1 MRLHRQFPRFDWRA
15 GVILGMVLVAAGILA
30 CVPPIAQPAAFHR
43 FADARAWLGV
53 PNFADVASNA
63 PFALA
68 AVVGMLNLWR
78 RVRRERAGVGGAS
91 LPLTTIDIVCLA
103 TLFSGVGLTS
113 IGSAYYHLAPSN
125 ERLFWDRL
133 PMILTFTSL
142 LVTLI
147 AERVSPKT
155 AAWLLGPLLVAGTAS
170 LMYWRHT
177 ERLGQGDL
185 RAYFLLEGAALVS
198 VLLIVLLY
206 PARYLATRRLGLGL
220 ACYALAVVLEQLD
233 HAVWDAWGTL
243 GVHIVSGHTLKHLAA
258 GAGAMVLVGAISGP
272 ASPSCCEP
280 PACPGR

>member
-1 MRLHRQFPRFDWRA
+1 MRLHRRFPRFDWRA
-15 GVILGMVLVAAGILA
+15 GVILGMVLVAAGVMA
-30 CVPPIAQPAAFHR
+30 CVPRLAQPEAFHR

-78 RVRRERAGVGGAS
+78 RVRRERVGEVGAS
-91 LPLTTIDIVCLA
+91 QPLMTIDIVCLA
-103 TLFSGVGLTS
+103 TLFVGVGLTS
-113 IGSAYYHLAPSN
+113 LGSAYYHLAPGN

-155 AAWLLGPLLVAGTAS
+155 AAWLLGPLLVAGAAS
-170 LMYWRHT
+170 LVYWRHT

-206 PARYLATRRLGLGL
+206 PARYLATKRLGLGL
-220 ACYALAVVLEQLD
+220 ARYALAVVLEQLD

-243 GVHIVSGHTLKHLAA
+243 GVHVVSGHTLKHLAA
-258 GAGAMVLVGAISGP
+258 GAGAMVLAGAVKSQAIVEERLRP
-272 ASPSCCEP
+272 KIE
-280 PACPGR
+280 